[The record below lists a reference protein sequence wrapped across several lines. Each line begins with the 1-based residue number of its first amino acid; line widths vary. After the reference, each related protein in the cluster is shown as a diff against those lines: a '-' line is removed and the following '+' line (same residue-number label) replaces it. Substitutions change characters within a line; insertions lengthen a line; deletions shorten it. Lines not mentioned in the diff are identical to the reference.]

1 VVAEVLVMVT
11 PPPFVFA
18 AMIVATVPL
27 RSDLISRI
35 DVQIDVL
42 RPARKPI
49 FVSECSDPFY

>member
-1 VVAEVLVMVT
+1 MVT